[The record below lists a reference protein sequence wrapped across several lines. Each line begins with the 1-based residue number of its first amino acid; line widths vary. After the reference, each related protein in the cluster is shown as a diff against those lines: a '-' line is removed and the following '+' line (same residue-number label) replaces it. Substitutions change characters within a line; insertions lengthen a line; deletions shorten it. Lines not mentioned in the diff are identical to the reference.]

1 MWWCPSCL
9 SMRWT
14 SSTRCQ
20 DTCWTWMT
28 RQALWLPWQR
38 QCWLAVSPRLVFH
51 WQVPRSSEGEPRD
64 YYLQADL
71 SQTHS
76 YHHHCAT
83 CPSAWHYLHYVLR
96 RSSRFNARCP
106 LVRVGSFSYDMC
118 ALKAN
123 CCLIHFWSGEVNAVN
138 LLKSFWRWS
147 DIFVCYAKARDV
159 FSLHPL
165 RAPLFFSVVGPNGP
179 GE

>member
-1 MWWCPSCL
+1 MSSPGSHPPWMPPTSHPSLILPVCLPRSPMWWCPSCL

-76 YHHHCAT
+76 YHHHCAA

-106 LVRVGSFSYDMC
+106 LVRVGSFSYDTYVLSRRTAAWC
-118 ALKAN
+118 
-123 CCLIHFWSGEVNAVN
+123 ISEVVK
-138 LLKSFWRWS
+138 LMPW
-147 DIFVCYAKARDV
+147 IC
-159 FSLHPL
+159 
-165 RAPLFFSVVGPNGP
+165 
-179 GE
+179 